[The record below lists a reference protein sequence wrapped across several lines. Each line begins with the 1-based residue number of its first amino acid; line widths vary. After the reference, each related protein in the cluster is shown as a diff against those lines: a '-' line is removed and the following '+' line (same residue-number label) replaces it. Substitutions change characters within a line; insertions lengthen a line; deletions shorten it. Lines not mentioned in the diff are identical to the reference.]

1 MLPCSPDVYH
11 KQLYIL
17 LRHTSF
23 FRYLMEA
30 AKIMKSAIE
39 TTVLHFVFV
48 KSRNEKT
55 M

>member
-1 MLPCSPDVYH
+1 MMSTTNNSTFYSD
-11 KQLYIL
+11 
-17 LRHTSF
+17 TFNF
-23 FRYLMEA
+23 FRYLTEA
-30 AKIMKSAIE
+30 AKIMKSPIE